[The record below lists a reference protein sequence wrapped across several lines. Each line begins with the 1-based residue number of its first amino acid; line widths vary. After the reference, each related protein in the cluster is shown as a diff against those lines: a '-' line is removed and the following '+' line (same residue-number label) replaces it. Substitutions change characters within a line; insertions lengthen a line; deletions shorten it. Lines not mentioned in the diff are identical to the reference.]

1 MVGYC
6 GVEKRL
12 QRVRAG
18 RWMRRL
24 MQSSSQEMTVIS
36 FGGWPLRS
44 RLSDPCDWLC
54 WQQEGTPT
62 SVLPATSSQ
71 EPQPQLH
78 SSFQEGQSGY
88 KLWTLGISSPG
99 PGACGPGKSP
109 GPGGRMAGC
118 PGLDGP
124 LGPPLI
130 LHSLLHSTMSEQPA
144 ASGPSS
150 CRAS

>member
-1 MVGYC
+1 
-6 GVEKRL
+6 
-12 QRVRAG
+12 
-18 RWMRRL
+18 
-24 MQSSSQEMTVIS
+24 MQSSSQKMTVIS

-44 RLSDPCDWLC
+44 TLSDPCDWLC

-109 GPGGRMAGC
+109 GPGGRTVGC

-124 LGPPLI
+124 LGPPHATLSSQHDVRTACS
-130 LHSLLHSTMSEQPA
+130 LRTQFLQSLLSPQAQGGSVP
-144 ASGPSS
+144 
-150 CRAS
+150 